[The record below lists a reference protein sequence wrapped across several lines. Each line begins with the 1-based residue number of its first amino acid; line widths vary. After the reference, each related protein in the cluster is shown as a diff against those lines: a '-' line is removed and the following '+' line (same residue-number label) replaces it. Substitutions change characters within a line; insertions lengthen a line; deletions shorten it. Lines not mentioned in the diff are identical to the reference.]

1 MPFQAPGCSKRGDNG
16 VILPPFF
23 QIPIERSR
31 LDSSGLVG
39 WNEAQRD
46 IMNTLGAKRRT
57 TPPQAED
64 EEMFS
69 EELAVEETQL
79 AQSSLDCTHA

>member
-23 QIPIERSR
+23 PILIERSR
-31 LDSSGLVG
+31 LDSSGLIG

-46 IMNTLGAKRRT
+46 IMNAIGAKRRT
-57 TPPQAED
+57 TSPQAED

-69 EELAVEETQL
+69 EELAVEET
-79 AQSSLDCTHA
+79 

>member
-1 MPFQAPGCSKRGDNG
+1 MKA
-16 VILPPFF
+16 
-23 QIPIERSR
+23 
-31 LDSSGLVG
+31 
-39 WNEAQRD
+39 
-46 IMNTLGAKRRT
+46 LGAKRRT

-79 AQSSLDCTHA
+79 AQSSLDYTHA

>member
-16 VILPPFF
+16 VILPDFF

-31 LDSSGLVG
+31 LDSSGLIG

-46 IMNTLGAKRRT
+46 IMNAIGAKRRT
-57 TPPQAED
+57 TSPQAED

-69 EELAVEETQL
+69 EELAVEET
-79 AQSSLDCTHA
+79 